1 MRVRSVHSERT
12 LGGRKEF
19 RGVEREGTA
28 RFPRLHA
35 ICAADAPLAEFA
47 SAGAVLDGVIV
58 APVATRRILRKRK
71 IRKRK
76 RKRKEVTYKKIGLLQ
91 VGKIL
96 DTKGLLARRAG
107 ESMLAAGSE
116 TGVRRRADA
125 LLRFDGRRP
134 RTFGGTA
141 DLKVRRAGMNSVGV
155 VAPVSVLLV
164 VLVGVVVLVL
174 VVGRSRLAFTF
185 GGDFLGNGR
194 LTFRAR

>member
-1 MRVRSVHSERT
+1 M
-12 LGGRKEF
+12 
-19 RGVEREGTA
+19 
-28 RFPRLHA
+28 
-35 ICAADAPLAEFA
+35 
-47 SAGAVLDGVIV
+47 
-58 APVATRRILRKRK
+58 
-71 IRKRK
+71 
-76 RKRKEVTYKKIGLLQ
+76 TYKKIGLLQ

-185 GGDFLGNGR
+185 RGDFLGNGR